1 MKRLNVKPEGEI
13 PDAYKTTDLKD
24 VSLEEVKI
32 ESKPELL
39 KQISSK
45 TKSGYNLKNIKSIK
59 MLLRNDKLLKQ
70 EKLFEEDVQ
79 SSFLNYLE
87 PGQNQL
93 DEKILLAVLQMS
105 EDYFVYGT
113 NQEREEFKQESIVR
127 MVQKYYRDDPE
138 VLNLG
143 IRSILSQV
151 KKSTKFSRF
160 KKRQWIKIKELCV
173 FFSKMLK

>member
-1 MKRLNVKPEGEI
+1 
-13 PDAYKTTDLKD
+13 
-24 VSLEEVKI
+24 
-32 ESKPELL
+32 
-39 KQISSK
+39 
-45 TKSGYNLKNIKSIK
+45 